1 MPSPPLHDRR
11 KERAGV
17 IELVIVAALSVVVG
31 VAWGLVVRALP
42 HADPARA
49 ASQQLSAKLAKRRD
63 LRRFLRARLEPE
75 TATGLALTF
84 ALIGVLIAGVA
95 FGVLVAM
102 IRSKSGVVNID
113 TSITRWTAAH
123 ATSTSLSVFGWLTQ
137 LGGTIGTIV
146 IAVATV
152 AYAMRARGRWSI
164 ALFVILVVG
173 GQSLLVNIIKITV
186 GRVRPDVPPFHVLSG
201 ASFPSGH
208 AAAAAATLAV
218 VALVF
223 SRGASP
229 RTRAI
234 LAGAAAGIAIA
245 IACTRVFL
253 GAHWTSDVIGG
264 VILGWVWFGV
274 CAVAFGGR
282 VLQLGAP
289 VKEAAAAATPA
300 ASGDSDSPVP

>member
-1 MPSPPLHDRR
+1 M
-11 KERAGV
+11 
-17 IELVIVAALSVVVG
+17 IELVIVAALSVLVG
-31 VAWGLVVRALP
+31 VAWGFVVRALP

-49 ASQQLSAKLAKRRD
+49 ASQQLSAEIAKRRD

-102 IRSKSGVVNID
+102 IRSNSGVVNVDIAV
-113 TSITRWTAAH
+113 TRWAAAH
-123 ATSTSLSVFGWLTQ
+123 ATHTSLSVFGWLTQ
-137 LGGTIGTIV
+137 LGSTIGTIV

-152 AYAMRARGRWSI
+152 AYAMRARGRWST

-173 GQSLLVNIIKITV
+173 GESLLANLIKITV
-186 GRVRPDVPPFHVLSG
+186 GRVRPDVAPFHVLSG

-208 AAAAAATLAV
+208 ATAAAATLAV

-223 SRGASP
+223 GRGASP

-234 LAGAAAGIAIA
+234 LAGAAAGIAVA
-245 IACTRVFL
+245 VACTRVFL
-253 GAHWTSDVIGG
+253 GAHWMSDVIGG
-264 VILGWVWFGV
+264 LILGWVWFGV

-289 VKEAAAAATPA
+289 VKEAAATSATT
-300 ASGDSDSPVP
+300 ASGDAHPSVP

>member
-1 MPSPPLHDRR
+1 
-11 KERAGV
+11 
-17 IELVIVAALSVVVG
+17 LSVVIG

-49 ASQQLSAKLAKRRD
+49 ASQQLSAELAKRRG
-63 LRRFLRARLEPE
+63 LHRFLRARLEPE
-75 TATGLALTF
+75 TAAGLALTF
-84 ALIGVLIAGVA
+84 ALVGVLIAGVS

-102 IRSKSGVVNID
+102 IRSNSGVVNVDI
-113 TSITRWTAAH
+113 SITRWAAAH

-164 ALFVILVVG
+164 ALFVIVVVG
-173 GQSLLVNIIKITV
+173 GESLLANIIKITV
-186 GRVRPDVPPFHVLSG
+186 GRVRPDVAPFHVLSG

-208 AAAAAATLAV
+208 ATAAAATWAV
-218 VALVF
+218 VALVLG
-223 SRGASP
+223 RGTSP
-229 RTRAI
+229 RTRVI
-234 LAGAAAGIAIA
+234 LAGAAAGIAVA
-245 IACTRVFL
+245 VACTRVFL

-264 VILGWVWFGV
+264 LILGWVWFGV

-289 VKEAAAAATPA
+289 VKEAAAASGPTTP
-300 ASGDSDSPVP
+300 GDAHSSVP

>member
-1 MPSPPLHDRR
+1 
-11 KERAGV
+11 V
-17 IELVIVAALSVVVG
+17 IELVIVAALSVVIG

-49 ASQQLSAKLAKRRD
+49 ASQQLSAELAKRHD

-84 ALIGVLIAGVA
+84 ALVGVLIAGVA

-102 IRSKSGVVNID
+102 IRSNSGVVNID
-113 TSITRWTAAH
+113 ISVTRWAAAH
-123 ATSTSLSVFGWLTQ
+123 ATSTSLSVLGWLTQ

-146 IAVATV
+146 IALATI

-164 ALFVILVVG
+164 ALFVIVVVG
-173 GQSLLVNIIKITV
+173 GESLLANIIKITV
-186 GRVRPDVPPFHVLSG
+186 GRVRPDVAPFHVLSG

-208 AAAAAATLAV
+208 ATAAAATWAV

-223 SRGASP
+223 GRGASP
-229 RTRAI
+229 RTRVI
-234 LAGAAAGIAIA
+234 LAGAAAGIAVA
-245 IACTRVFL
+245 VACTRVFL

-289 VKEAAAAATPA
+289 VKEAGATA
-300 ASGDSDSPVP
+300 ASTTPGDSHSSVP

>member
-1 MPSPPLHDRR
+1 M
-11 KERAGV
+11 
-17 IELVIVAALSVVVG
+17 IELLILAALSVVIG
-31 VAWGLVVRALP
+31 AAWSLVVRALP

-49 ASQQLSAKLAKRRD
+49 ASQQLSAELAKRRD
-63 LRRFLRARLEPE
+63 LRRFLRPRLEPE

-84 ALIGVLIAGVA
+84 ALLGVLIAGIV

-102 IRSKSGVVNID
+102 IRSNSGVVNID
-113 TSITRWTAAH
+113 IGVTRWAAAH

-164 ALFVILVVG
+164 VLFVIVVVG
-173 GQSLLVNIIKITV
+173 GESLLANLIKITV
-186 GRVRPDVPPFHVLSG
+186 GRVRPDVAPFHVLSG

-208 AAAAAATLAV
+208 ATAAAATWAV
-218 VALVF
+218 VALVLG
-223 SRGASP
+223 RGTSP

-234 LAGAAAGIAIA
+234 LAGAAAGIAVA
-245 IACTRVFL
+245 VACTRVFL

-264 VILGWVWFGV
+264 LILGWVWFGV

-289 VKEAAAAATPA
+289 VKEAAAAAGPTTP
-300 ASGDSDSPVP
+300 GDAHSFVP

>member
-1 MPSPPLHDRR
+1 M
-11 KERAGV
+11 
-17 IELVIVAALSVVVG
+17 IEFLIVAALSLVIG

-42 HADPARA
+42 QADPARV
-49 ASQQLSAKLAKRRD
+49 ASQRLAAGLAKKRTAG
-63 LRRFLRARLEPE
+63 RFLRARLAPE
-75 TATGLALTF
+75 TATGLALTC
-84 ALIGVLIAGVA
+84 ALAGVVIAGIVL
-95 FGVLVAM
+95 GVLVAM
-102 IRSKSGVVNID
+102 IRSNSGVVNVDIGV
-113 TSITRWTAAH
+113 TRWAAAH
-123 ATSTSLSVFGWLTQ
+123 ATHTSLSVFGWLTQ
-137 LGGTIGTIV
+137 LGSTIGTIV

-152 AYAMRARGRWSI
+152 AYAMRARGRWST

-173 GQSLLVNIIKITV
+173 GESLLANLIKITV
-186 GRVRPDVPPFHVLSG
+186 GRVRPDVAPFHVLSG

-208 AAAAAATLAV
+208 ATAAAATLAV

-223 SRGASP
+223 GRGASP

-234 LAGAAAGIAIA
+234 LAGAAAGIAVA
-245 IACTRVFL
+245 VACTRVFL
-253 GAHWTSDVIGG
+253 GAHWTTDVIGG
-264 VILGWVWFGV
+264 LILGWVWFGV

>member
-1 MPSPPLHDRR
+1 
-11 KERAGV
+11 V
-17 IELVIVAALSVVVG
+17 IELVIVAALSVLVG
-31 VAWGLVVRALP
+31 VAWGFVVRALP

-49 ASQQLSAKLAKRRD
+49 ASQQLSAELAKRRD

-84 ALIGVLIAGVA
+84 ALVGVLIAGIV

-102 IRSKSGVVNID
+102 IRSNSGVVNVDIGV
-113 TSITRWTAAH
+113 TRWAAAH
-123 ATSTSLSVFGWLTQ
+123 ATSTSLRVFGWLTQ

-164 ALFVILVVG
+164 ALFVIVVVG
-173 GQSLLVNIIKITV
+173 GESLLASLIKITV
-186 GRVRPDVPPFHVLSG
+186 GRVRPDLAPFHVLSG

-208 AAAAAATLAV
+208 ATAAAATWAV

-223 SRGASP
+223 GRAASP

-234 LAGAAAGIAIA
+234 LAGVAAGIAVSV
-245 IACTRVFL
+245 ACTRVFL
-253 GAHWTSDVIGG
+253 GAHWMSDVIGG
-264 VILGWVWFGV
+264 LILGWVWFGV

-289 VKEAAAAATPA
+289 VKGAAAAGGPTTP
-300 ASGDSDSPVP
+300 GDSHSSAP